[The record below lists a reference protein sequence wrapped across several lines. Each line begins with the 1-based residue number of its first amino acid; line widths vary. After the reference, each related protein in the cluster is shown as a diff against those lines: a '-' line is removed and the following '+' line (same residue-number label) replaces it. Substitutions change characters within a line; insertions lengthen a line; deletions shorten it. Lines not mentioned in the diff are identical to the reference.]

1 MGEPLADTDDDGVTL
16 GDVLPLPLSVGVGLL
31 DGLVDGGETLADE
44 DREALLLVLADTDGD
59 GAAVGLP
66 LGLYEKE

>member
-31 DGLVDGGETLADE
+31 DGLVDGGETLADA
-44 DREALLLVLADTDGD
+44 DWEALLLTLADADGD

-66 LGLYEKE
+66 LGL